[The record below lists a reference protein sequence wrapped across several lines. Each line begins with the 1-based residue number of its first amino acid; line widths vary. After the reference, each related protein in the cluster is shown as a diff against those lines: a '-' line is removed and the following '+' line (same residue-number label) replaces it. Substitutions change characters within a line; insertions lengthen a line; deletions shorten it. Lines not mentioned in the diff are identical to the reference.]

1 MNLYVGNLNFG
12 ITENELRD
20 LFNRY
25 GKITAVTI
33 IRDRYTNR
41 SKGFGFVVM
50 SNPLEAGQAIKQLD
64 GTPLRE
70 RNIKVSWA
78 RPPKN
83 RSMRPPSGY
92 SLRDN

>member
-20 LFNRY
+20 FFNRY

-33 IRDRYTNR
+33 IRGRYTNL

-50 SNPLEAGQAIKQLD
+50 PNPLEAGQAIKQLD

-70 RNIKVSWA
+70 RNIKASPDPSAEKSVNVSTF
-78 RPPKN
+78 
-83 RSMRPPSGY
+83 
-92 SLRDN
+92 SLFITG